1 VPEGERLRGH
11 RDRWYQWEC
20 AIGTGPDDLRA
31 TATIPTTTPEET
43 IGRVVAFFEREGPVA
58 AIGIGSFGPIDQ
70 KPGSATWGH
79 ITSTPKPGWANTDV
93 GGEIS
98 RRLSAPVA
106 FDTDV
111 NAAAL
116 GEHRWGAAQG
126 LETFCYITVGTG
138 IGGGGMTGGSL
149 LHGLVHPEFGHL
161 RVPHDRGRDPFE
173 GVCPYHG
180 DCWEGLASGRAI
192 EARWGRPA
200 AELDG
205 DDEVWMLQAHYLAL
219 GLVSVICVL
228 SPERILLGGGVMRR
242 PGLLPLVRREV
253 EGLMNG
259 YQATA
264 TIMLPALAPRSGV
277 LGAIALAEAR
287 EGGPGDASGEQV

>member
-1 VPEGERLRGH
+1 VSVYGGIETGGTK
-11 RDRWYQWEC
+11 WEC

-58 AIGIGSFGPIDQ
+58 VIGIGSFGPIDQ
-70 KPGSATWGH
+70 KPGSVTWGH
-79 ITSTPKPGWANTDV
+79 IMSTPKPGWANTDV
-93 GGEIS
+93 GGEIG
-98 RRLSAPVA
+98 RRLSVPVA
-106 FDTDV
+106 FETDV

-126 LETFCYITVGTG
+126 LDTFCYITIGTG
-138 IGGGGMTGGSL
+138 IGGGGMTGGRL
-149 LHGLVHPEFGHL
+149 LHGLAHPEFGHM
-161 RVPHDRGRDPFE
+161 RIPHDRARDPFE

-228 SPERILLGGGVMRR
+228 SPERLLLGGGVMRR

-259 YQATA
+259 YQETA
-264 TIMLPALAPRSGV
+264 TIRLPALAPRSGV

-287 EGGPGDASGEQV
+287 ERGPGDAAGEQV